1 MGTSSAKRAVVPLV
15 ALALLATVAA
25 DVARR
30 ALRHPAPASVG
41 APAVTIVPAGP
52 AVASRSSGGS
62 PAAPAPGGGT
72 DRLDLATRQAALQRI
87 AIGGDETYIAAI
99 LAEGDSV
106 LHRWSDAR
114 DTEPLLLRVRS
125 GAATALTEAVWT
137 AATRWNAVGLPLRL
151 EHAPDSGAADVVV
164 TWTAQLDSNRTGRT
178 VVTWLGR
185 GPIVRAEIT
194 LATHLPDGETVT
206 PAQMVS
212 LALHELGH
220 ALGLEHSPDR
230 SDIMYPV
237 TSAGELTLRDRRTAL
252 LLYTLP
258 PGDLK

>member
-1 MGTSSAKRAVVPLV
+1 MGTSPAKRAVVPLV

-30 ALRHPAPASVG
+30 SLRHPAPTPAARAA
-41 APAVTIVPAGP
+41 APAVPAR
-52 AVASRSSGGS
+52 AVTSRSSGGS
-62 PAAPAPGGGT
+62 PAAPSPGDGAG
-72 DRLDLATRQAALQRI
+72 RLDLATRMAALQRI
-87 AIGGDETYIAAI
+87 ALGGEATYISAI

-114 DTEPLLLRVRS
+114 DTEPLRVRVRP
-125 GAATALTEAVWT
+125 GAAAVMTGAVWT
-137 AATRWNAVGLPLRL
+137 AVARWNAVGLPLRL
-151 EHAPDSGAADVVV
+151 EQAPDSGAADVVV
-164 TWTAQLDSNRTGRT
+164 AWTTQLDSNRTGRT
-178 VVTWLGR
+178 VVTWRGR

-194 LATHLPDGETVT
+194 LATHLPDGDPVT

-220 ALGLEHSPDR
+220 ALGLEHSPGR
-230 SDIMYPV
+230 GDIMYPV
-237 TSAGELTLRDRRTAL
+237 TSARELTLRDRRTAL